1 MKARVIRAYK
11 DRVDGSVHYPNT
23 RVELTAERLGELAGK
38 GFVEAEAPETSDGA
52 PEPEAETEAPGTADG
67 APGPD
72 APAGDAPDVE
82 AMTAAQLRALIAERG
97 GSAPKR
103 ATKAQLLEIAGAL

>member
-23 RVELTAERLGELAGK
+23 RVDLSEGRLGELAGK
-38 GFVEAEAPETSDGA
+38 GFVEPSDT
-52 PEPEAETEAPGTADG
+52 PADG
-67 APGPD
+67 GGCAGE
-72 APAGDAPDVE
+72 GDAADLG
-82 AMTAAQLRALIAERG
+82 AMTAAQLRDLIAERG
-97 GSAPKR
+97 GTAPKR

>member
-1 MKARVIRAYK
+1 MRARVTRAYT

-23 RVELTAERLGELAGK
+23 TVELTDERAAELSAR
-38 GFVEAEAPETSDGA
+38 GFVEP
-52 PEPEAETEAPGTADG
+52 APGAA
-67 APGPD
+67 AP
-72 APAGDAPDVE
+72 PAEEPATDLD
-82 AMTAAQLRALIAERG
+82 AMTAAQLRDLIAGRG

>member
-23 RVELTAERLGELAGK
+23 TVELTAERLGELAGK
-38 GFVEAEAPETSDGA
+38 GFVEPFDT
-52 PEPEAETEAPGTADG
+52 PADG
-67 APGPD
+67 GGHSGD
-72 APAGDAPDVE
+72 GDADDLE
-82 AMTAAQLRALIAERG
+82 AMTAAQLRDLIAGRG